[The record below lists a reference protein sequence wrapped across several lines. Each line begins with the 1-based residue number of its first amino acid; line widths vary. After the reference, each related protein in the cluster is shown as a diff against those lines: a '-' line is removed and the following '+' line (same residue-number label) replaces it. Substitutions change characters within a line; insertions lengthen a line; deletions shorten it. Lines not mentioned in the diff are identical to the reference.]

1 MNRDV
6 LSAPLAAAALVLM
19 TKTVD
24 GEPDHSWP
32 LLFSSLLVGL
42 SFLVEVSNCV
52 WFGALA
58 AAYWFWIRRPDVAIL
73 RKSLVLTVGALLAVV
88 PPLAWMVRNYLV
100 IGDATGSKAKMH
112 ELTWTIKPF
121 AEIIHHPLF
130 SRQGLS
136 YFLLQLTRTFW
147 HGEYLWH
154 GQWMRSPSADWLYV
168 FSSVLMVM
176 IFVLDLMRRRS
187 VIPPLQRLAGFQ
199 AFFLV
204 AGSVLFLA
212 AISLPFDF
220 HECIGSRLH
229 PFFISLS
236 MAGLFPGCFFLLF

>member
-73 RKSLVLTVGALLAVV
+73 CKSLVLTVGALLAVV

-154 GQWMRSPSADWLYV
+154 EQWMRSPSADWLYL

-187 VIPPLQRLAGFQ
+187 VIPPLQRLVGFQ
-199 AFFLV
+199 TFFLV
-204 AGSVLFLA
+204 ASSVLFLA

-220 HECIGSRLH
+220 HECIGPSRLH
-229 PFFISLS
+229 PFFI